1 MLLSMTGFGKGVVTI
16 PGKKITVELKSLNSK
31 QFDMSARIPS
41 AYRELELEMRRRV
54 ASRLERG
61 KVDMICSVEHINGGT
76 APANIDI
83 EAAAAYKKQVEN
95 LRDALGLPYPTDWY
109 SILLRL
115 PEVVAAENHCDLT
128 KEETD
133 AVIKCLD
140 EAIDGLMAH
149 RRTEGEK
156 LEDFFALRLRKITD
170 MLTEVPRWEKERIE
184 KIHIKLEEGLAKIP
198 QAQIDRGRL
207 EQEMIFYIEKLD
219 VNEERQRL
227 GQHLIYFAET
237 MALPTPGQGK
247 KLGFIAQEMGRE
259 INTLGSKS
267 NHAEMQK
274 LVVKMKDELE
284 QIKEQ
289 VLNVM

>member
-1 MLLSMTGFGKGVVTI
+1 MTGFGKSVVTI

-41 AYRELELEMRRRV
+41 AYRELELEMRRRI
-54 ASRLERG
+54 AARLERG
-61 KVDMICSVEHINGGT
+61 KVDMICTVEHIGGAVGPT
-76 APANIDI
+76 TINI
-83 EAAAAYKKQVEN
+83 EAAAMYKQQIEQ
-95 LRDALGLPYPTDWY
+95 LRDALGLPYPMDWY
-109 SILLRL
+109 GILLRL
-115 PEVVAAENHCDLT
+115 PEVVAQDCHTAPEDD
-128 KEETD
+128 EMS
-133 AVIKCLD
+133 AVMQCVD
-140 EAIDGLMAH
+140 EAIEGLMSH
-149 RRTEGEK
+149 RRSEGEK
-156 LEDFFALRLRKITD
+156 LEDFFAVRLNRITE
-170 MLTEVPRWEKERIE
+170 LLAEVPRWEKERID
-184 KIHIKLEEGLAKIP
+184 KIHAKLEEGLSKIP
-198 QAQIDRGRL
+198 QVQLDRGRL

-227 GQHLIYFAET
+227 GQHLAYFADT
-237 MALPTPGQGK
+237 MAHPTPGQGK

-274 LVVKMKDELE
+274 LVVRMKDELE